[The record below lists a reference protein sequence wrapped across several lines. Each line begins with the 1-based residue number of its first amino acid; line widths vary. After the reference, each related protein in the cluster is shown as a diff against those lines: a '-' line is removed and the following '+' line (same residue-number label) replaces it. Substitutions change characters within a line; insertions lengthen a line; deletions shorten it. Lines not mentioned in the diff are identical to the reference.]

1 MQAKTITVTAIVD
14 EKRRIMIDLPD
25 DIPVGPVELTIHPL
39 ATDETPRSG
48 DDLTREE
55 ARARLIAAGLLTP
68 GIKYAP
74 DDAVELTPEEEEE
87 LGRVLAGHR
96 PMSDLID
103 EDRAERI

>member
-25 DIPVGPVELTIHPL
+25 DIPVGPVQLTIQPL
-39 ATDETPRSG
+39 TTDETARSG
-48 DDLTREE
+48 DGLTREE

-96 PMSDLID
+96 PV
-103 EDRAERI
+103 EDDINADREERY